1 MSAGRIVARPWRRGA
16 IVAALAIVA
25 AGAGPRAAFADDFYA
40 GKTIRII
47 TSADAA
53 STYTTYPQLV
63 AQHYGRFI
71 PGSPNVIVQT
81 MPGAGGI
88 VAANYMAAIAPRDGT
103 VLASV
108 HDTLTMTQV
117 LKPQDVK
124 FDMSKFNWIG
134 VVTRMT
140 STLTVSD
147 RAPATTV
154 EGAQKTEVI
163 LGSSG
168 PGSITDILPQLLN
181 HMYGT
186 HYKIV
191 GGYSGLGQMNMA
203 IERNEIHGRAG
214 SLTSWQQV
222 SGPLAG
228 HMVHVVQVN
237 MARDPALP
245 NTPLLTDF
253 ARNAREKSMLEF
265 MSSSGIVGRS
275 LFAPP
280 DVPLERIEI
289 LRKAFDEM
297 VVDPA
302 FLQDAKK
309 RQHDIDP
316 VKGEVV
322 QAAVSKTIQL
332 PTEDAAELRAALGM

>member
-1 MSAGRIVARPWRRGA
+1 MSAGRTKLNPGRRR
-16 IVAALAIVA
+16 ALVMALA
-25 AGAGPRAAFADDFYA
+25 AGAALMAPHQALADDFYA

-63 AQHYGRFI
+63 AQHLGRFI
-71 PGSPNVIVQT
+71 PGNPNIIVQT

-88 VAANYMAAIAPRDGT
+88 VAANYMATIAPRDGT
-103 VLASV
+103 VIASV

-117 LKPQDVK
+117 LTPGDVK

-134 VVTRMT
+134 VVTKMT
-140 STLTVSD
+140 STLSVSD
-147 RAPATTV
+147 RSPATTV

-168 PGSITDILPQLLN
+168 PGSITHILPQLLN

-186 HYKIV
+186 KYKIV
-191 GGYSGLGQMNMA
+191 GGYAGLGQMNMA

-253 ARNAREKSMLEF
+253 ARNDREKAMLEF

-280 DVPLERIEI
+280 DVPKDRVEI
-289 LRKAFDEM
+289 LRKAFDAM
-297 VVDPA
+297 IVDPV
-302 FLQDAKK
+302 FLEDAKK

-322 QAAVSKTIQL
+322 EAAVKKTIQL
-332 PTEDAAELRAALGM
+332 PKEDAAELRSALGM

>member
-1 MSAGRIVARPWRRGA
+1 MSAGRTKLNPGRRS
-16 IVAALAIVA
+16 ALVMALA
-25 AGAGPRAAFADDFYA
+25 AGAAIMAPHRAFADDFYA

-63 AQHYGRFI
+63 AQHMGRFI
-71 PGSPNVIVQT
+71 PGNPNIIVQT

-88 VAANYMAAIAPRDGT
+88 VAANYMATIAPRDGT
-103 VLASV
+103 TIASV

-117 LKPQDVK
+117 LTPGDVK

-134 VVTRMT
+134 VVTKMT
-140 STLTVSD
+140 STLSVSD
-147 RAPATTV
+147 RSPATTV

-168 PGSITDILPQLLN
+168 PGSITHILPQLLN

-186 HYKIV
+186 KYKIV
-191 GGYSGLGQMNMA
+191 GGYAGLGQMNMA

-253 ARNAREKSMLEF
+253 ARNDREKAMLEF

-280 DVPLERIEI
+280 DVPKDRVEI
-289 LRKAFDEM
+289 LRKAFDAM
-297 VVDPA
+297 IVDPV
-302 FLQDAKK
+302 FLDDARK

-322 QAAVSKTIQL
+322 EAAVKKTIQL
-332 PTEDAAELRAALGM
+332 PKEDAAELRSALGM

>member
-1 MSAGRIVARPWRRGA
+1 MSAGRTKLNPGRRR
-16 IVAALAIVA
+16 ALVMALA
-25 AGAGPRAAFADDFYA
+25 AGAALMAPHVALADDFYA
-40 GKTIRII
+40 GKTIRIV

-63 AQHYGRFI
+63 AQHLGRFI
-71 PGSPNVIVQT
+71 PGNPNIIVQT

-88 VAANYMAAIAPRDGT
+88 VAANYMATIAPRDGT
-103 VLASV
+103 MIASV

-117 LKPQDVK
+117 LTPGDVK

-134 VVTRMT
+134 VVTKMT
-140 STLTVSD
+140 STLSVSD
-147 RAPATTV
+147 RSPATTV

-168 PGSITDILPQLLN
+168 PGSITHILPQLLN

-186 HYKIV
+186 KYKIV

-222 SGPLAG
+222 SGALSG

-253 ARNAREKSMLEF
+253 ARNDREKAMLEF

-275 LFAPP
+275 LFAPEG
-280 DVPLERIEI
+280 VPKDRIEI
-289 LRKAFDEM
+289 LRKAFDAM
-297 VVDPA
+297 IVDKV
-302 FLQDAKK
+302 FLEDAKK

-322 QAAVSKTIQL
+322 EAAVKKTIQL
-332 PTEDAAELRAALGM
+332 PKEDAAELRSALGM

>member
-1 MSAGRIVARPWRRGA
+1 MSAGRTKLNPGRRR
-16 IVAALAIVA
+16 ALVMALA
-25 AGAGPRAAFADDFYA
+25 AGAALMAPHQALADDFYA

-63 AQHYGRFI
+63 AQHLGRFI
-71 PGSPNVIVQT
+71 PGNPNIIVQT

-88 VAANYMAAIAPRDGT
+88 VAANYMATIAPRDGT
-103 VLASV
+103 VIASV

-117 LKPQDVK
+117 LTPGDVK

-134 VVTRMT
+134 VVTKMT
-140 STLTVSD
+140 STLSVSD
-147 RAPATTV
+147 RSPATTV

-168 PGSITDILPQLLN
+168 PGSITHILPQLLN

-186 HYKIV
+186 KYKIV
-191 GGYSGLGQMNMA
+191 GGYAGLGQMNMA

-253 ARNAREKSMLEF
+253 ARNDREKAMLEF

-280 DVPLERIEI
+280 DVPKDRVEI
-289 LRKAFDEM
+289 LRKAFDAM
-297 VVDPA
+297 IVDPV
-302 FLQDAKK
+302 FLDDAKK

-322 QAAVSKTIQL
+322 EAAVKKTIQL
-332 PTEDAAELRAALGM
+332 PKEDAAELRSALGM

>member
-1 MSAGRIVARPWRRGA
+1 MSAGRTKLNPGRRS
-16 IVAALAIVA
+16 ALVMALA
-25 AGAGPRAAFADDFYA
+25 AGAAIMAPHRAFADDFYA

-63 AQHYGRFI
+63 AQHLGRFI
-71 PGSPNVIVQT
+71 PGNPNIIVQT
-81 MPGAGGI
+81 MPGAGGL
-88 VAANYMAAIAPRDGT
+88 VAANYMATIAPRDGT
-103 VLASV
+103 MIASV

-117 LKPQDVK
+117 LSPGDVK

-134 VVTRMT
+134 VVTKMT
-140 STLTVSD
+140 STLSVSD

-168 PGSITDILPQLLN
+168 PGSITHILPQLLN

-186 HYKIV
+186 KYKIV

-222 SGPLAG
+222 SGALAG

-253 ARNAREKSMLEF
+253 ARNDREKAMLEF
-265 MSSSGIVGRS
+265 MSSSGVVGRS
-275 LFAPP
+275 LFAPQ
-280 DVPLERIEI
+280 DVPKDRIAI
-289 LRKAFDEM
+289 LRKAFDAM
-297 VVDPA
+297 IVDPV
-302 FLQDAKK
+302 FLEDAKK

-322 QAAVSKTIQL
+322 EAAVKKTILL
-332 PTEDAAELRAALGM
+332 PKEDAAELRSALGM

>member
-1 MSAGRIVARPWRRGA
+1 MTLKILGGR
-16 IVAALAIVA
+16 VAAIMAATAGLSLAMLTLA
-25 AGAGPRAAFADDFYA
+25 PREAQAEDFYA

-63 AQHYGRFI
+63 AQHLGRFI
-71 PGSPNVIVQT
+71 PGAPNIIVQT

-88 VAANYMAAIAPRDGT
+88 VAANYMAALAPRDGT

-117 LKPQDVK
+117 LTPGDVK

-147 RAPATTV
+147 RSPATTV
-154 EGAQKTEVI
+154 EGAKKTEVI

-168 PGSITDILPQLLN
+168 PGSITHILPMLLN

-186 HYKIV
+186 KYKIV

-237 MARDPALP
+237 LARDPLLP
-245 NTPLLTDF
+245 DTPLLTDF
-253 ARNAREKSMLEF
+253 ARNERERAMLEF

-280 DVPLERIEI
+280 DVPKDRVEI
-289 LRKAFDEM
+289 LRKAFDAM
-297 VVDPA
+297 VTDPV
-302 FLQDAKK
+302 FLADAKK

-322 QAAVSKTIQL
+322 EAAIRKTIQL
-332 PTEDAAELRAALGM
+332 PAEDAAKLRAALGM

>member
-1 MSAGRIVARPWRRGA
+1 MSTGRIAVSPGRRS
-16 IVAALAIVA
+16 VMLAALAMTLTC
-25 AGAGPRAAFADDFYA
+25 AGPQGALAEDFFA

-71 PGSPNVIVQT
+71 PGNPNVIVQT

-88 VAANYMAAIAPRDGT
+88 VAANYMATIAPRDGT
-103 VLASV
+103 MIASV

-134 VVTRMT
+134 VVTKMT
-140 STLTVSD
+140 STLSVSD
-147 RAPATTV
+147 RAPATTID
-154 EGAQKTEVI
+154 GAKKTEVI

-186 HYKIV
+186 RYKVV

-203 IERNEIHGRAG
+203 IERDEIHGRAG

-245 NTPLLTDF
+245 NTPLLTDL
-253 ARNAREKSMLEF
+253 ARNEREKAMLEF
-265 MSSSGIVGRS
+265 MSSTGIIGRS
-275 LFAPP
+275 LFAPQ

-297 VVDPA
+297 IVDPT
-302 FLQDAKK
+302 FLADAKK

-322 QAAVSKTIQL
+322 QAAVKKTTQL
-332 PTEDAAELRAALGM
+332 PKEDAAELRKALGM